1 MMILIWIVTSIIIF
15 SIIVLVHEYGHFKTA
30 RIFWVRVEEFW
41 LWIPPRAKKLFTD
54 KKWTLFSLNWLPLW
68 GFVKLTW
75 EQVNTFLIYN
85 EKKKL
90 LNNLSVEL
98 AIEKWEKLY
107 DKQGNI
113 LTEDLIDSVVE
124 KLEENKAEY
133 NLANKPAWQQI
144 IIILAWVFM
153 NFLLATLIFAALFL
167 FWVKPIGINT
177 QIETDRTMRIIP
189 TMEKAIELWIIQQK
203 PWALVNP
210 IAGSIAEEAWIIP
223 GDLVTS
229 VNQSEIADASEL
241 LSAIQSNAWVPI
253 NITIERT
260 DDAEKIETI
269 IVAVTPWE
277 DGKIWSY
284 LWDSVVVNQDFEFK
298 YWPIDSLKYWAL
310 ETYNQS
316 ILTFKAIGTLLRKLI
331 RPETTTERKEAMD
344 QVSWP
349 IWIVDFISWALS
361 NGVIFLII
369 IGAII
374 SINLWVFNLLPIPA
388 LDGWRFVFI
397 VINGLVLKIFW
408 KKAIGEQ
415 TEWIIHVSFFIVLIL
430 LSILIAYNDILKI
443 YLWN

>member
-1 MMILIWIVTSIIIF
+1 MMILLWIVTSIIIF

-30 RIFWVRVEEFW
+30 RIFWVRVEEFG
-41 LWIPPRAKKLFTD
+41 LGIPPRAKKLFVD

-85 EKKKL
+85 KKKKHI
-90 LNNLSVEL
+90 NNSEI
-98 AIEKWEKLY
+98 ASRIEKWKKLY
-107 DKQGNI
+107 DKEGNV
-113 LTEDLIDSVVE
+113 LSQDLIDSVIE

-153 NFLLATLIFAALFL
+153 NFLLATLIFATLF
-167 FWVKPIGINT
+167 FVWVKPIWINT

-189 TMEKAIELWIIQQK
+189 TLEKAVELWIIEQWA
-203 PWALVNP
+203 WALVNP
-210 IAGSIAEEAWIIP
+210 IEWSIAQQAWILPWDVVI
-223 GDLVTS
+223 S
-229 VNQSEIADASEL
+229 VNYI
-241 LSAIQSNAWVPI
+241 
-253 NITIERT
+253 
-260 DDAEKIETI
+260 KIETAEDLLKI
-269 IVAVTPWE
+269 IQSHGSSTLKTTIQRTNENSETEIVFVTVITGE
-277 DGKIWSY
+277 DGKIWAY
-284 LWDSVVVNQDFEFK
+284 LWNNIIVNQDFEFK
-298 YWPIDSLKYWAL
+298 YGPLDSLKYWAL

-316 ILTFKAIGTLLRKLI
+316 ILTFKAIGTLVRKLI
-331 RPETTTERKEAMD
+331 RPETPVERKEAID

-361 NGVIFLII
+361 NGIIFLII

-374 SINLWVFNLLPIPA
+374 SINLGVFNLLPIPA
-388 LDGWRFVFI
+388 LDGWRFIFI
-397 VINGLVLKIFW
+397 VLNAIVLKIFW
-408 KKAIGEQ
+408 KKAIWEQ
-415 TEWIIHVSFFIVLIL
+415 TEWIIHVAFFIILIL